1 MKSVSKSMPSARK
14 RLLTAVTLLAVLAIS
29 TPGQEAGSTVASTQ
43 LTAAQREAREE
54 LNRAAAAYR
63 KGDFAE
69 AQRHSEEALTL
80 DPTNRLAPNFL
91 ARSIHIQFQLAGE
104 TPENLEKGRE
114 AIRAYQRILAA
125 DPTNEEA
132 YKAVAAIYGA
142 LREEQLLR
150 DWILQ
155 RAANPVFAAEKRAE
169 AYAVLA
175 GKDWDCSFK
184 ITMLPENKLLVKKDA
199 KFVVVFQKPNDESD
213 FQKARQCVTSG
224 LEMAEMAI
232 ALDPTSE
239 PAWSYK
245 TNLLVENSRL
255 SQMEH
260 DAIAEAAF
268 SKLADEARLQAQTLA
283 EKRTRKESEVE
294 RAEPPISPHPQ

>member
-1 MKSVSKSMPSARK
+1 MNSVSKTMPSAGK
-14 RLLTAVTLLAVLAIS
+14 RFLTAVALLAVLAIS
-29 TPGQEAGSTVASTQ
+29 TPGQEAGPTVASAQ

-63 KGDFAE
+63 DGDFAE
-69 AQRHSEEALTL
+69 AQRHSEKALTL
-80 DPTNRLAPNFL
+80 DPTNGVAPLFL
-91 ARSIHIQFQLAGE
+91 AHSIHIQFQPPSE

-125 DPTNEEA
+125 EPTHEEA
-132 YKAVAAIYGA
+132 YKAVAALYHA

-155 RAANPVFAAEKRAE
+155 RAANPLFAAEKRAE

-184 ITMLPENKLLVKKDA
+184 ITELNKQLIKKGREIIA
-199 KFVVVFQKPNDESD
+199 VIKKPSDESD
-213 FQKARQCVTSG
+213 LQKAQQCVTSG

-232 ALDPTSE
+232 ALNPISE

-245 TNLLVENSRL
+245 TNLLVESGRL
-255 SQMEH
+255 AQMER
-260 DAIAEAAF
+260 DAIAEGAF
-268 SKLADEARLQAQTLA
+268 SKLADEARRQAQALA
-283 EKRTRKESEVE
+283 EKRRRIE
-294 RAEPPISPHPQ
+294 REGETDEPPISPQPL